1 MRTSASKGTVALPA
15 RDVLFQLRVSLPSSL
30 FLKVLNQFFRNVSA
44 KRLAVFGLTQEFGD
58 AVQLEGLG
66 LLKHWGDS

>member
-1 MRTSASKGTVALPA
+1 
-15 RDVLFQLRVSLPSSL
+15 
-30 FLKVLNQFFRNVSA
+30 VSA